1 MPPDTVKVDRTTPFG
16 NPFPI
21 DRGRAQSVQA
31 FREWFTSTK
40 EGKALA
46 KRAREELRG
55 KNLACWCPLNG
66 PCHADTLLAA
76 ANLTEF
82 KQRRSRVGKNAEALP
97 DHGRYRAHC
106 NEPSRS
112 RHE

>member
-1 MPPDTVKVDRTTPFG
+1 MTKPDRPIRVQLSRKKGWRMPPNTVKVDRTTPFG

-46 KRAREELRG
+46 KRAREDLRG
-55 KNLACWCPLNG
+55 KNLACWCPLDG

-82 KQRRSRVGKNAEALP
+82 K
-97 DHGRYRAHC
+97 
-106 NEPSRS
+106 
-112 RHE
+112 